1 MNGKKSLL
9 LVCRANI
16 CRSPMAEIV
25 FRTCAPALGLD
36 RVASAGVRTAP
47 RGGDAMD
54 PRARAA
60 LEKRQY
66 TVDKKWRS
74 RRVVPEDL
82 AKFDLILALDADV
95 LEDLQELW
103 PNVPPHRVRLL
114 MQGVP
119 GLEGMDVPD
128 PYYSSAIGF
137 DVALDLI
144 ERAAAS
150 FKA

>member
-1 MNGKKSLL
+1 MNKALL
-9 LVCRANI
+9 LVCRANL
-16 CRSPMAEIV
+16 CRSPMAEVV
-25 FRTCAPALGLD
+25 FRAVAPALGLA
-36 RVASAGVRTAP
+36 RVASAGVSASSRP
-47 RGGDAMD
+47 QAMD
-54 PRARAA
+54 ARARAA
-60 LEKRQY
+60 LERRQY

-95 LEDLQELW
+95 LEDLQALW
-103 PNVPPHRVRLL
+103 PGVPAHRVRLL
-114 MQGVP
+114 MDKVP

-144 ERAAAS
+144 ERAVAS
-150 FKA
+150 FRP